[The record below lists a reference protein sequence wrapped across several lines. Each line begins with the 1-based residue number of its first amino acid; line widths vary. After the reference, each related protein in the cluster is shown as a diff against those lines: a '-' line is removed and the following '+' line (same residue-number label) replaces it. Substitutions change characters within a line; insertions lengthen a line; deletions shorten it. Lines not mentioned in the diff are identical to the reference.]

1 MPDESLI
8 TECYFSPNALLKTIR
23 LQTTSETIQRS
34 ASLLHNAPDNSH
46 IMQIDASITKRRD
59 GFPLKILCNREKS
72 EQYQCSICLDVCRS
86 PVTCQSG
93 VHLFCPDCL
102 AKSLQNE
109 IPSVQFVRNLSLFP
123 CLAPLR
129 QHEYQLLTLFAYT
142 KRVSGKELVVD
153 SITILTLSV
162 NADPSSVQEKEA
174 VGQLF
179 PVPPQAKLD
188 QMNRK
193 TPFLFVLAP
202 SHFQPN

>member
-1 MPDESLI
+1 MVFLSRYYAIVRKVNSTNVLYAWMCVGHLSRANL
-8 TECYFSPNALLKTIR
+8 EC
-23 LQTTSETIQRS
+23 
-34 ASLLHNAPDNSH
+34 
-46 IMQIDASITKRRD
+46 
-59 GFPLKILCNREKS
+59 
-72 EQYQCSICLDVCRS
+72 
-86 PVTCQSG
+86 TCF
-93 VHLFCPDCL
+93 VRDCL

-179 PVPPQAKLD
+179 PCHHK
-188 QMNRK
+188 
-193 TPFLFVLAP
+193 
-202 SHFQPN
+202 PNWTK